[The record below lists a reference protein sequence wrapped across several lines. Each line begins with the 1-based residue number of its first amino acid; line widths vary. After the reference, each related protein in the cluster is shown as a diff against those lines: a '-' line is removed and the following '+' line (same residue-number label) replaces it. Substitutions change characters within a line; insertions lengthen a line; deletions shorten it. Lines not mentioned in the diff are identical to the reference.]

1 MDRSTLHQIKQWD
14 ASREGIPGEHWLTL
28 GAGLLL
34 FMTTRRSSS
43 FLLKLGGSIVAGML
57 VARAAVGRDGL
68 EKKPWLP
75 I

>member
-1 MDRSTLHQIKQWD
+1 MDRSTLQQIKQWD

-34 FMTTRRSSS
+34 FMATRRSPS
-43 FLLKLGGSIVAGML
+43 FVVKLGGSIVAGLL
-57 VARAAVGRDGL
+57 VARAAVGREGL
-68 EKKPWLP
+68 EKKPWMP